1 MFDSSIN
8 KKKYLYIIKIIE
20 TINAGTCIFR
30 SPLSNSFSEVEIT
43 SVDKINIEI
52 KDFESTV
59 RKITIPLTV
68 TAKVK
73 ILRFS
78 LNNSVPLFTN
88 GIKIETDNGNKK
100 SRKVLLR
107 TNKKFDLS
115 SMISKKLKHRYESST
130 K

>member
-8 KKKYLYIIKIIE
+8 RKKYLYIIKIID
-20 TINAGTCIFR
+20 TIIAGICIFR

-43 SVDKINIEI
+43 SADNISIEI
-52 KDFESTV
+52 KDFKSTV
-59 RKITIPLTV
+59 RKITIPLPVTV
-68 TAKVK
+68 IVK
-73 ILRFS
+73 ILRLS

-107 TNKKFDLS
+107 TNIKFDLS
-115 SMISKKLKHRYESST
+115 SMISKILKHRYENST
-130 K
+130 

>member
-8 KKKYLYIIKIIE
+8 RKKYLYIIKIIE

-43 SVDKINIEI
+43 SVDNISIEI
-52 KDFESTV
+52 KDFKSTV
-59 RKITIPLTV
+59 RKITIPLPVTV
-68 TAKVK
+68 KVK

-107 TNKKFDLS
+107 TNIKFDLS
-115 SMISKKLKHRYESST
+115 SMISKILKHRYENST
-130 K
+130 